1 MIDLIHQRLSD
12 EHQSGNTD
20 IRLTSE
26 LTNTSLKACAT
37 TASLAIVEEMQARY
51 EHSGDICLRPDSYSL
66 RIALGAFA
74 KACAYCNSPNLRAL
88 AKASAICN
96 AKTKDVGR
104 VSIRF
109 SGEGARG
116 VVMDGGV
123 VLRGEERRG
132 AAECGGLRT
141 SYGCVCEEWE

>member
-1 MIDLIHQRLSD
+1 
-12 EHQSGNTD
+12 
-20 IRLTSE
+20 
-26 LTNTSLKACAT
+26 
-37 TASLAIVEEMQARY
+37 MQARY
-51 EHSGDICLRPDSYSL
+51 EHSGDIRLRPDSYSL

-96 AKTKDVGR
+96 AKNSKTNDVGR

-109 SGEGARG
+109 SGGGARG
-116 VVMDGGV
+116 VVVDGGV

-132 AAECGGLRT
+132 TAECGGLRT
-141 SYGCVCEEWE
+141 SYGCVCEEWG